1 MPVRGCLRRSVTVP
15 PDALR
20 GWLLRLIFDG
30 HGVRAVVRALLFIVL
45 VGVTGLLV
53 TLAIRG
59 IIDSVPLWNQRVHA
73 LVHQARTGG
82 APASLIALNE
92 SAFLASVLFAT
103 WVMTWLEG
111 RRIGDIGLKR
121 TNWLRDLAGGFLAG
135 FGMLSMLVGALVA
148 LGFARLEAPTFGHTA
163 ALEYAL
169 AWLGTMLLVGGFE
182 EIAFRGYLLTV
193 LRERYGFWPAAL
205 AVTALFMAAHGFNV
219 GENPTGLATVAV
231 VSVLFC
237 LAIRRTGALW
247 WVIGC
252 HAAWDWAESY
262 LFGSADSGE
271 RSVGHLLTL
280 RPLGNI
286 YLSGGTDGPE
296 GSVLC
301 LAVLIITIAA
311 LPLLIR
317 RRISASAPAIAD
329 A

>member
-15 PDALR
+15 PDAMR
-20 GWLLRLIFDG
+20 GWLVRLMFDA
-30 HGVRAVVRALLFIVL
+30 HGVRAVVRAVLFIVL
-45 VGVTGLLV
+45 VGVMALLV
-53 TLAIRG
+53 TLMIRG
-59 IIDSVPLWNQRVHA
+59 IVESVPLWYRRLQA
-73 LVHQARTGG
+73 IVHQGRTG
-82 APASLIALNE
+82 AIPVSLIALNE
-92 SAFLASVLFAT
+92 SVFLVSALFAT
-103 WVMTWLEG
+103 WVMSWLEG
-111 RRIGDIGLKR
+111 RPMSDIGFKR
-121 TNWLRDLAGGFLAG
+121 PNRWRDLTGGFLVG
-135 FGMLSMLVGALVA
+135 FGMLSVLVGALVA
-148 LGFARLEAPTFGHTA
+148 LGFARLQAPTVGHGTA
-163 ALEYAL
+163 LGYAL
-169 AWLGTMLLVGGFE
+169 AWLAAMLLVGCFE
-182 EIAFRGYLLTV
+182 ESAFRGYLLTV

-205 AVTALFMAAHGFNV
+205 AVTVLFMAAHGLNV

-262 LFGSADSGE
+262 FFGSADSGE

-286 YLSGGTDGPE
+286 YLSGGRDGPE

-301 LAVLIITIAA
+301 LAVLFLAIAA

-317 RRISASAPAIAD
+317 HRGTAAAPAVAE